1 MRLKLNFSVEKELTK
16 LFVRQISLTN
26 KPEHSDAEDRVERN
40 ASNYDALMFVSSHEY
55 RVAKLFEPFFS
66 KKFPIEQT
74 LGVSLHKTSG
84 KPLSKEKYLEPIMT
98 DAFSV
103 RREIS

>member
-1 MRLKLNFSVEKELTK
+1 MRLRLNFSVEKELTK

-40 ASNYDALMFVSSHEY
+40 TSNYDALMFVGEHKY
-55 RVAKLFEPFFS
+55 RVAKLFEPFLN

-74 LGVSLHKTSG
+74 LSVSLHKTSG
-84 KPLSKEKYLEPIMT
+84 KPLPKDKYLEPIMT